1 MPRVVTFGELML
13 RLSPPGFERLLQSP
27 MLVATFGGGEAN
39 VAVSLAVFGL
49 DSVYITAL
57 PKNPIGDA
65 AIRALRAEGVRTDQI
80 VRSGNRVG
88 IYYAEGG
95 ASQRGSAVTYDRAG
109 SSIAEMKPDAVDWT
123 ATMKGADWLHV
134 TGITPA
140 LGANGAE
147 GTRRACAAARAAG
160 ARVSVDLNF
169 RKKLWTEAQAQQV
182 MGPLM
187 RDVDIVIA
195 NEEDLQSVLGVH
207 VPGTDVTSGQ
217 LDVAGYRQA
226 AEQVTRD
233 FGPKMVAITLRE
245 SLSASDNGWS
255 AVLWDATTATMH
267 RSQHYDVR
275 LVDRIGGGDS
285 FAGGIDLRPGDRPQ
299 PRRRAALRR
308 RRERTQAD
316 DSRRLQP
323 RLGRGSRSARRGRRV
338 GQGAAMTK
346 TCYVLRCWVQRAQ
359 RAHVP
364 RATCHVPRAT
374 CDVHVRRAAC
384 TSRSLRTWQHSAR
397 DTSHRARGTHVA
409 RAHVEHVAPST

>member
-1 MPRVVTFGELML
+1 MSIVVTFGEIML
-13 RLSPPGFERLLQSP
+13 RLSPPGFERFLQTP
-27 MLVATFGGGEAN
+27 AFVATFGGGEAN
-39 VAVSLAVFGL
+39 VAVSLALFGIE
-49 DSVYITAL
+49 SVYVTAL

-65 AIRALRAEGVRTDQI
+65 AVRALRAEGVRTDAI

-88 IYYAEGG
+88 VYYAEGG
-95 ASQRGSAVTYDRAG
+95 AAQRGSAVTYDRAN
-109 SSIAEMKPDAVDWT
+109 SSIAEMKPDAVDWP

-160 ARVSVDLNF
+160 AKVSVDLNF
-169 RKKLWTEAQAQQV
+169 RKKLWTEAQAQAV

-217 LDVAGYRQA
+217 LDISGYRQA

-245 SLSASDNGWS
+245 SVSASDNGWS
-255 AVLWDATTATMH
+255 AVLWDSASATMLQ
-267 RSQHYDVR
+267 SQRYLVR

-285 FAGGIDLRPGDRPQ
+285 FAAGLIYSIVAGRPLD
-299 PRRRAALRR
+299 AALRFAVAASALKQTIPGDFNHVSVA
-308 RRERTQAD
+308 EVDALAGGD
-316 DSRRLQP
+316 AS
-323 RLGRGSRSARRGRRV
+323 GR
-338 GQGAAMTK
+338 
-346 TCYVLRCWVQRAQ
+346 
-359 RAHVP
+359 
-364 RATCHVPRAT
+364 
-374 CDVHVRRAAC
+374 VRR
-384 TSRSLRTWQHSAR
+384 
-397 DTSHRARGTHVA
+397 
-409 RAHVEHVAPST
+409 